1 LKCNDLLRIIIR
13 NYLRRGNKMSFSK
26 KIITLLPDRWQ
37 DRMLA
42 KVIDSN
48 NWKKVPTFNMLFES
62 YSIMGAER
70 EDLVKVFN
78 LSKDFNID
86 FYKNCRTIAKGRE
99 EKAVLETDPIKARQ
113 EYLKAVIMYFLADW
127 VSFEEKQ
134 ISENYRDLLAA
145 ADKVDS
151 LAPPATEKVYFPWQK
166 GHLAGRFRSPDSV
179 EKKRYPAIVIVQGN
193 DTVKECFIML
203 EDILLA
209 NGFAVLNIDQ
219 SGWGESRL
227 SGNRF
232 EALTD
237 ARLLAELTINYLT
250 ENPSV
255 DESKKTIFGFSG
267 GGTWAAMIA
276 GTDQRFDHMISIGG
290 SIYDLDKAIRWLPA
304 IQKKQVMKHWGCKQ
318 HEIAPLIRAEL
329 DFKNKILPRITSQ
342 CLLIH
347 GGKDTLVPVEGI
359 YKARDIINGPVD
371 LIIVPGGDHMCT
383 ETLIEVQIPQIL
395 DWLDEHLNCNP

>member
-1 LKCNDLLRIIIR
+1 
-13 NYLRRGNKMSFSK
+13 MSLSK
-26 KIITLLPDRWQ
+26 KIMTMLPDRMQ
-37 DRMLA
+37 DRLLS
-42 KVIDSN
+42 KVIASN

-70 EDLVKVFN
+70 EDLVKAFD
-78 LSKDFNID
+78 LSKDFNLD
-86 FYKNCRTIAKGRE
+86 FYQNCRAIAKGRE
-99 EKAVLETDPIKARQ
+99 EGVGSETDPIKARQ

-134 ISENYRDLLAA
+134 ISENYQDLLAA
-145 ADKVDS
+145 ADKIDELVS
-151 LAPPATEKVYFPWQK
+151 PATEKVYFPWKK
-166 GHLAGRFRSPDSV
+166 GHLAGRFRSPESV
-179 EKKRYPAIVIVQGN
+179 EKKKHPAIVIVQGN
-193 DTVKECFIML
+193 DTVKECFILL

-209 NGFAVLNIDQ
+209 NDYAVLNIDQ

-237 ARLLAELTINYLT
+237 AKLLSALTLKYLT

-255 DESKKTIFGFSG
+255 DETKKAIFGFSG

-276 GTDQRFDHMISIGG
+276 GTDQRFDHMISVGG

-304 IQKKQVMKHWGCKQ
+304 IQKKQVMKHWGCQQ
-318 HEIAPLIRAEL
+318 HEIAPLIRSEL
-329 DFKNKILPRITSQ
+329 DFKNIILPGIKSK

-347 GGKDTLVPVEGI
+347 GEKDTLVPVEGV

-371 LIIVPGGDHMCT
+371 LIVVPGGDHMCT
-383 ETLIEVQIPQIL
+383 ETLLEEQIPQIL
-395 DWLDEHLNCNP
+395 DWLDNQLKHTK